1 MSSQHHACDD
11 DMVKLTIQLSEE
23 ERTFI
28 KLLATKKRMTIS
40 EFVMSFIR
48 PSIPSRRKPNAE
60 TKRALKEIEE
70 NKNLERYKT
79 VKDFWKAMEI
89 DPDA

>member
-1 MSSQHHACDD
+1 MSSHQAYHD
-11 DMVKLTIQLSEE
+11 DMVKLTIQLSED

-48 PSIPSRRKPNAE
+48 PAIPSKRKLNAE

-70 NKNLERYKT
+70 NKNLERYKS
-79 VKDFWKAMEI
+79 VKDFWDAMGI